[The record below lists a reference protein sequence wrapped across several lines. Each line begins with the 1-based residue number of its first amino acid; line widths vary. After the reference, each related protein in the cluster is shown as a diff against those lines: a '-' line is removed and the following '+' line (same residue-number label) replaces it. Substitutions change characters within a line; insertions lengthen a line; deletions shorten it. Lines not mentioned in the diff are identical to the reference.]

1 MGDLEV
7 CLLVVCVAV
16 SYAVGIYTGHLLS
29 KIDKEE

>member
-1 MGDLEV
+1 MTDLEV

-16 SYAVGIYTGHLLS
+16 SFAVGMFTGHLLS